1 MTLAEELAK
10 KHGKPLRPDGYL
22 YWDRKQVIAAI
33 NEAIE
38 RCETAALVVID
49 SDELYDILPG
59 DGQDD
64 YICGELTKMIRAK
77 FRSLKGGAE

>member
-1 MTLAEELAK
+1 MTLAEELAME
-10 KHGKPLRPDGYL
+10 HGLTYRGTDSPNED
-22 YWDRKQVIAAI
+22 VIAAI

-77 FRSLKGGAE
+77 FRSLKGGA